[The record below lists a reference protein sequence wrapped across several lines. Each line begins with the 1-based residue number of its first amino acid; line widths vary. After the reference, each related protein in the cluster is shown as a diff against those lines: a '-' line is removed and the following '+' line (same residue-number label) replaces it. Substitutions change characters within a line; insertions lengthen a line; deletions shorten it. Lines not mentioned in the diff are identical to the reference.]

1 MISKKSQIREQLV
14 DLHAYL
20 TLVFAVKVNLIQMPE
35 EVRRL
40 LTAVGEFAKE
50 AKASDLKAR
59 GTQFLIVLERMVSA
73 SSTILPCRIAP
84 REVARDFQKLSHE
97 TDVFRFGVPYGW
109 LAERFEISALPLPPD
124 LPFHAKVGVGHHAG
138 NASVEELFLLEDA
151 FFLFS
156 RAEAAN
162 RRMHAAAEKLKSS
175 GASQVDKSQYRMLA
189 SLNGEV
195 GTFSRLTVVT
205 AAGFVEA
212 FVNSV
217 GWNEATVRKGLSAET
232 SAQLRGTRNDRYL
245 SLETKLERFPKF
257 IREDGSSP
265 IVVSDPRQ
273 IAEPFL
279 SFLRETKEVRD
290 ASMHYAPGKAP
301 IWRPP
306 QDWLSSAEKAVKSA
320 VAVALAFW
328 QACYPSRSLP
338 IYLDELNY
346 ERFLKRAREH
356 VEKVDG
362 TQMNGS
368 DS

>member
-1 MISKKSQIREQLV
+1 MISKKSQIREQIV

-20 TLVFAVKVNLIQMPE
+20 TLVFAVKGNLAQMPE
-35 EVRRL
+35 EVRQF

-50 AKASDLKAR
+50 AAASDLKAR
-59 GTQFLIVLERMVSA
+59 EEQFLIVLERMVSA
-73 SSTILPCRIAP
+73 SSTLLPCRVSV
-84 REVARDFQKLSHE
+84 REVARDFQKLSSE
-97 TDVFRFGVPYGW
+97 TDVFRFGIPYGW
-109 LAERFEISALPLPPD
+109 LAERFEMPALPLPPD

-151 FFLFS
+151 FFLFC

-175 GASQVDKSQYRMLA
+175 GVSQVDKSQYQMLA

-217 GWNEATVRKGLSAET
+217 GWNEAAVRKGLSADASE
-232 SAQLRGTRNDRYL
+232 QLRGTRKERYL
-245 SLETKLERFPKF
+245 SLEAKLERFPKF

-265 IVVSDPRQ
+265 IVVSDPKQ
-273 IAEPFL
+273 VAEPFL
-279 SFLRETKEVRD
+279 SFLSETKEVRD

-306 QDWLSSAEKAVKSA
+306 HDWLSSADKAVKSA
-320 VAVALAFW
+320 VAVALSFW
-328 QACYPSRSLP
+328 QACYPSRLLP
-338 IYLDELNY
+338 TYLDELNY

-356 VEKVDG
+356 VEEVDG
-362 TQMNGS
+362 TQMNSS